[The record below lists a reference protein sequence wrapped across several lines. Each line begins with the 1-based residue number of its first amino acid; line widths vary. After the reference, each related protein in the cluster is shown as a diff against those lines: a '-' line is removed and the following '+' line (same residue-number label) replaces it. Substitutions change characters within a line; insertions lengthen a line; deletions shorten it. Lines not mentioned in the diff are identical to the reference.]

1 MDINRQKGTQIQIV
15 EIPEFFGQFS
25 PTLEFCKRIHQRMD
39 PR

>member
-1 MDINRQKGTQIQIV
+1 MDINRLKGKQIV